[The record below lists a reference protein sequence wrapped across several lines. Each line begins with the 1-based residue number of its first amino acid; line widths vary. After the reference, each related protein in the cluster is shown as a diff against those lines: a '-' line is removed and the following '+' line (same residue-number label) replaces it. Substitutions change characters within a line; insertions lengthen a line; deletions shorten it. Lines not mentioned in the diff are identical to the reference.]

1 LYHYEDHLSAH
12 TQTHTHTKLIIVF
25 LKNRIVFEIPRIVQ
39 KLFVLRITST
49 NGGFITLLE
58 MYLFPE
64 SQVLLMNEKSYIK
77 DFELFLH
84 LLDICYMSAKY
95 STLLSALR
103 MWPCISL
110 SALSSLRIFLS
121 EEYGHW
127 QARIL
132 LILRFTRGKTVPQIC
147 SKFEASF
154 N

>member
-1 LYHYEDHLSAH
+1 MYAH

-84 LLDICYMSAKY
+84 LLDICYMSQLY
-95 STLLSALR
+95 SQ
-103 MWPCISL
+103 P
-110 SALSSLRIFLS
+110 
-121 EEYGHW
+121 
-127 QARIL
+127 
-132 LILRFTRGKTVPQIC
+132 
-147 SKFEASF
+147 
-154 N
+154 